1 MKLFSLVGILL
12 FEACSFINAIDKQNP
27 GILNNSFPVIVI
39 TWDYKYATEK
49 GILRYL
55 SVSTYQ
61 KRYAKPLTILGYY

>member
-1 MKLFSLVGILL
+1 MKLFGLVGILL
-12 FEACSFINAIDKQNP
+12 LFEACFINAVDEQNP
-27 GILNNSFPVIVI
+27 GTLNNSFPLIVI

-61 KRYAKPLTILGYY
+61 K

>member
-1 MKLFSLVGILL
+1 MKLFNLVGTLLL
-12 FEACSFINAIDKQNP
+12 FEACSFINAVDEQNP
-27 GILNNSFPVIVI
+27 GTLNNSFPVIVI

-61 KRYAKPLTILGYY
+61 E